1 MKANQQ
7 NVSKIE
13 IVGRLLTQD
22 ISKQNL
28 VVLSEECSANILD
41 LSQPGTPFNYTLYMN
56 NQDQNEKS
64 QWNHLTFEIKPSMEL
79 SIFTNMDID
88 VIQWFTKN
96 SIYFFEILVDERN
109 EKNKNNFWKALE
121 QCLYSVSNKIPL
133 EQAALKCQRSSEH
146 YIKNLG
152 PINNLEN
159 HVKYLLTILKKQRQ
173 QEEVNKGLV
182 QQMKNLNIELPR
194 LEKIINIQVFKLL
207 KKFLKQKVNYIIM
220 ILIKMI

>member
-1 MKANQQ
+1 
-7 NVSKIE
+7 
-13 IVGRLLTQD
+13 
-22 ISKQNL
+22 
-28 VVLSEECSANILD
+28 
-41 LSQPGTPFNYTLYMN
+41 
-56 NQDQNEKS
+56 
-64 QWNHLTFEIKPSMEL
+64 
-79 SIFTNMDID
+79 MDID

-173 QEEVNKGLV
+173 QEEVNKGL
-182 QQMKNLNIELPR
+182 R
-194 LEKIINIQVFKLL
+194 KIKKL
-207 KKFLKQKVNYIIM
+207 KKSKK
-220 ILIKMI
+220 